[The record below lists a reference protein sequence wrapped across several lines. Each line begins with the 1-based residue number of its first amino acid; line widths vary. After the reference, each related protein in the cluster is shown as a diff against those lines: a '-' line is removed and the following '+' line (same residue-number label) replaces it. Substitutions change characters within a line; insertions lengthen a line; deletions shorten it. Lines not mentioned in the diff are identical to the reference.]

1 MVPHTSATALA
12 IMGPL
17 FRRIDLLLTLV
28 LALPAVASAADW
40 NILVGYGVVGP
51 AQYDQ
56 GLSKPMMTVNVTGLL
71 RVGEKVSFGGAG
83 VGVRGTS
90 GADRLFEK
98 GSFDE
103 FGLAVPFF
111 TYRWGRVAGQIG
123 VEIQRANLRKTFYYA
138 AFGLS
143 LGGRSARSQPSGPRA
158 EPGSK

>member
-1 MVPHTSATALA
+1 MVPHTSATAPA
-12 IMGPL
+12 IMRPL
-17 FRRIDLLLTLV
+17 LRRIDLLFTLV
-28 LALPAVASAADW
+28 LAMPAVASAADW

-71 RVGEKVSFGGAG
+71 RVGEKVSFLGAG
-83 VGVRGTS
+83 VGIRGTS

-98 GSFDE
+98 GNFDE
-103 FGLAVPFF
+103 FGFAVPFF

-123 VEIQRANLRKTFYYA
+123 VEIQRANLRKNFYYA

-143 LGGRSARSQPSGPRA
+143 LGGRKRPSGPRA
-158 EPGSK
+158 APGSP